1 MNIFLGHRKD
11 LTPRALKS
19 EKEFMPICRCKILSR
34 TRWKNPTTPHDLL
47 TTYVQVHDDIGSLA
61 SQWVRTMG
69 GAGDIPKMQQG
80 PDMVTGLC
88 SRTLLLGVA
97 AQLGR

>member
-19 EKEFMPICRCKILSR
+19 EKELMPICRCKILSR
-34 TRWKNPTTPHDLL
+34 TRWKNPTTPHD
-47 TTYVQVHDDIGSLA
+47 QGHNDIGSHA

-69 GAGDIPKMQQG
+69 GWGTFPKCKGRTWLWDFVLG
-80 PDMVTGLC
+80 PLFWDRPH
-88 SRTLLLGVA
+88 S
-97 AQLGR
+97 